1 MFDASPCLHS
11 GLTTVVGPCDPR
23 YYCPEGSY
31 RIDQELCPAGY
42 YCPQGTHYP
51 EPCRNGTWS
60 NETGLMEVDE
70 CMPCT
75 AGYYCNDFALTA
87 PSGPCLAGYY
97 CPTGSDL
104 ETEVAMPDM
113 IVCRCVLCVHIY
125 NKERLSYL

>member
-1 MFDASPCLHS
+1 MPPCFHS
-11 GLTTVVGPCDPR
+11 GLTAVVGPCDPR

-113 IVCRCVLCVHIY
+113 IVSCVAAFCVCMY
-125 NKERLSYL
+125 SKGRLSYL